1 MRHHKYFIVHCLLYK
16 VTFKGYNI
24 VHNLATTNLK
34 ISIGCLSAYSL
45 LQNAILGRKRKMQE
59 QQLDIWITETSFT
72 FTRTSK
78 HQVKST
84 EEDLS
89 IVIERHANQVRNQET
104 RTNIQKSTQLDR
116 KKQSY
121 RIKKQEG
128 LYAQKLVK
136 FQEVTMSHSI
146 NQSKM

>member
-1 MRHHKYFIVHCLLYK
+1 MPI
-16 VTFKGYNI
+16 
-24 VHNLATTNLK
+24 
-34 ISIGCLSAYSL
+34 SL
-45 LQNAILGRKRKMQE
+45 LIVVTKCNLGQEKKNAGATAGY
-59 QQLDIWITETSFT
+59 LDNRNKFHL
-72 FTRTSK
+72 TRTSK

-104 RTNIQKSTQLDR
+104 RTNIQNATQLDR

-121 RIKKQEG
+121 RIKKQKG

-136 FQEVTMSHSI
+136 FQEVTTSHSI